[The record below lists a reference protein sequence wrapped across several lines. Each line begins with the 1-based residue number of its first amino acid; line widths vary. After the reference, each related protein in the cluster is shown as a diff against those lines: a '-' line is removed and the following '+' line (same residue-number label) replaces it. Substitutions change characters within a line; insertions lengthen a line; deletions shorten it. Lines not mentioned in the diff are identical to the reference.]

1 MNKSHRL
8 SIREKSAY
16 AVGDTA
22 SNLFFQSFMFY
33 LMFFY
38 TDVFGISAAAAG
50 TMLAVTRL
58 WDTFNDPI
66 MGIIADRTKTQW
78 GKFRPY
84 LLWGAVPFGI
94 AGVAVFTT
102 PDFTPQGKLIYAY
115 ITYTIMMMAYTF
127 VNIPYSAL
135 MGVISP
141 NSIERTSVSSYRF
154 VGAFAGGL
162 IIQFFTTPLVK
173 TLGQGSAAE
182 GYQWTMAIYAV
193 AAMIMFYL
201 TFKGTKERV
210 IPKQAK
216 RTPLKDDI
224 KDLMTNR
231 PWLVLFF
238 VGIFTLSYV
247 SIRNGSILYYFKY
260 YAQRDDLANWF
271 MISGTGAN
279 LLGVFATHWLSKRF
293 GKSRLYILLMLS
305 SGLLL
310 VAFYFIPPENLGL
323 LFSINIISALLA
335 GPTAPL
341 VWAMYADC
349 ADYSEWKNGR
359 RATGLIFSA
368 ATLAQKAGWTVG
380 GALVGWIL
388 AIYGYQANTEQS
400 ADSISGIR
408 LMMSIYPAIGALL
421 AAICFS
427 FYPLKESML
436 LSIASE
442 LEEREK
448 DSPEV
453 AS

>member
-1 MNKSHRL
+1 MSANRL
-8 SIREKSAY
+8 SVKEKSAY
-16 AVGDTA
+16 ALGDTA

-66 MGIIADRTKTQW
+66 MGIIADRTKTRW

-84 LLWGAVPFGI
+84 LLWGAIPFGI
-94 AGVAVFTT
+94 IGVAVFTT
-102 PDFTPQGKLIYAY
+102 PDLSPERKLIYAY
-115 ITYTIMMMAYTF
+115 ITYTLMMMVYTF

-135 MGVISP
+135 MGVITP
-141 NSIERTSVSSYRF
+141 DSIERTSVSSYRF
-154 VGAFAGGL
+154 VGAFSGGL

-173 TLGQGSAAE
+173 KLGGDNPAV
-182 GYQWTMAIYAV
+182 GYQWTMAVFAIAAAV
-193 AAMIMFYL
+193 MFFI
-201 TFKGTKERV
+201 TFAGTKERV
-210 IPKQAK
+210 IPKQSK
-216 RTPLKDDI
+216 RTPLKSDL
-224 KDLMTNR
+224 KDLMTNK
-231 PWLVLFF
+231 PWLILFF

-260 YAQRDDLANWF
+260 YAQREDLANWF

-279 LLGVFATHWLSKRF
+279 LLGVFATHWLSERF
-293 GKSRLYILLMLS
+293 GKGRLYCILMIGSALMLA
-305 SGLLL
+305 G
-310 VAFYFIPPENLGL
+310 FYFIPPSNLGL
-323 LFSINIISALLA
+323 LFTVNIISALLA

-368 ATLAQKAGWTVG
+368 ATFAQKAGWTVG

-388 AIYGYQANTEQS
+388 ASYGYQANMEQS
-400 ADSISGIR
+400 ADSIAGIR
-408 LMMSIYPAIGALL
+408 LMMSVYPAIGAIL
-421 AAICFS
+421 AAACFS
-427 FYPLKESML
+427 FYPLREPLMAQITKEL
-436 LSIASE
+436 D
-442 LEEREK
+442 ERS
-448 DSPEV
+448 DS
-453 AS
+453 